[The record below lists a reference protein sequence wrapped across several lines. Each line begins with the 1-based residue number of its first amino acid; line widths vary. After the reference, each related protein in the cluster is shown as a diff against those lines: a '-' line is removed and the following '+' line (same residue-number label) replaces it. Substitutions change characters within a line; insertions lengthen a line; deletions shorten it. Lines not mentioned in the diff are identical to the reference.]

1 MENNYVQIL
10 VESLQ
15 KKTHILSQIIDK
27 SQKQY
32 DIFQSEPVDLDG
44 FEKYTMQKTDLIQK
58 LDELDIGFEILYKRV
73 KQMLNAN
80 KSVYAKEI
88 LQMQQLITV
97 ITDQSVKI
105 QRMEMKNKTTIE
117 AYFSHARKRL
127 RASQKIT
134 TAANSYHKNM
144 NRVNRVDPQ
153 LLDTKK

>member
-15 KKTHILSQIIDK
+15 KKTHILSQIIEK
-27 SQKQY
+27 SQEQY

-73 KQMLNAN
+73 KETLNAN
-80 KSVYAKEI
+80 KSLYAKEI
-88 LQMQQLITV
+88 IKMQQMITV

-105 QRMEMKNKTTIE
+105 QAMERKNKTTIE

-127 RASQKIT
+127 RASQKT
-134 TAANSYHKNM
+134 TAAASNYYKNM

-153 LLDTKK
+153 ILDTKK